1 MNYFSEFNIINAVIS
16 AANFLASLINT
27 SINFSVAETARLVGF
42 LESVFKGSLADLS
55 RDIESR
61 DGDIL
66 AFLADRTGEVEDLV
80 GVSENRVREAILA
93 AQLVAQQT
101 SERSDAV
108 VIAALTGVLDREADE
123 INRNTDRGV
132 GSILD
137 SLSHNSGTLDSLSRV
152 VQDEVTSWGDLAV
165 DILEVLGQ
173 GINTTIL
180 NTIQIDEGVFGTVLE
195 NVRGALKDSQE
206 QNAGIIDTVMNIMGS
221 LVDDSIR
228 IVGDELGE
236 LHPEL
241 RRIWMAIVDQGEK
254 ARGVAAEVRTRNAT
268 GTGGAVTSSALEE
281 IQKRVES
288 TVGDLRKGLVDFVQD
303 NTQECLAGTEV
314 DTLAGDLKTGLGF
327 LDSLVLWVLRHMG
340 GLMAFAGFTSAQ
352 ARDFVFQ
359 WSECYPWNRLPP
371 SETVLSFQRGLL
383 SAEDTQRT
391 LQQHGWNAED
401 AERIVNTGFTVPDLN
416 IIYALWLRD
425 LVDDDALEQLLADL
439 GYPEG
444 MRAPIKE
451 LAFFIPPVQDLIT
464 MAVREVFTPE
474 IAEAQGQFE
483 DFPEAFASWARKQGV
498 SEEWARNYWAAH
510 WSLPSV
516 QMGFE
521 MLHRGVID
529 EEQLNTLLRALDIM
543 PGWREPLTQ
552 ISYTPFTRVDIRRMH
567 RLGVLDEGEVLRS
580 YKDIGYDDE
589 KARTQL
595 EFVLA
600 ANKED
605 ELVTLDV
612 ASDLTRSSILGFYAD
627 GIINRGTAFALLT
640 QAGINV
646 AASELFL
653 LGADFD
659 IERRDRGEQVTLILD
674 RFRFVGQSLNE
685 SADQIRALGLETR
698 ERQLA
703 LLELERLS
711 QMETKLPSKADL
723 DKFLKAGIIPP
734 TEYIDQLERQGFS
747 PMWAGRYLE
756 LQAGEGA

>member
-1 MNYFSEFNIINAVIS
+1 RGDDVNYFSEFNIINAVIS

-567 RLGVLDEGEVLRS
+567 R
-580 YKDIGYDDE
+580 
-589 KARTQL
+589 
-595 EFVLA
+595 
-600 ANKED
+600 
-605 ELVTLDV
+605 
-612 ASDLTRSSILGFYAD
+612 
-627 GIINRGTAFALLT
+627 
-640 QAGINV
+640 
-646 AASELFL
+646 
-653 LGADFD
+653 
-659 IERRDRGEQVTLILD
+659 
-674 RFRFVGQSLNE
+674 
-685 SADQIRALGLETR
+685 
-698 ERQLA
+698 
-703 LLELERLS
+703 
-711 QMETKLPSKADL
+711 
-723 DKFLKAGIIPP
+723 
-734 TEYIDQLERQGFS
+734 
-747 PMWAGRYLE
+747 
-756 LQAGEGA
+756 